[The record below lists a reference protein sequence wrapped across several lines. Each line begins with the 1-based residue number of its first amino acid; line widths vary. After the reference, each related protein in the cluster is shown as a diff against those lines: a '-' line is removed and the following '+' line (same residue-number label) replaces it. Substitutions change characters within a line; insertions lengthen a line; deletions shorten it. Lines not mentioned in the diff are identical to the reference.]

1 MTSARFFRDPD
12 LLNRY
17 TEASPHMEALAMR
30 TLAVGPDGAAMALP
44 YDDRLI
50 GDLESGVLHGGVVTT
65 LIDSVSGLAVLG
77 TMAKPGPL
85 ATLDLRIDY
94 LKPATPGRELLARAH
109 CVKITRRI
117 AFTRATAY
125 HLHGDEE
132 DAIAVSQATFI
143 IKTSAPA
150 KTERDA

>member
-12 LLNRY
+12 LLMRY

-30 TLAVGPDGAAMALP
+30 TLAVGADGAAMALP
-44 YDDRLI
+44 YDDRLV

-77 TMAKPGPL
+77 AMAELGPL

-94 LKPATPGRELLARAH
+94 LKPATPGLELFARAH

-125 HLHGDEE
+125 HQRGDAE

-143 IKTSAPA
+143 IKSTGTK
-150 KTERDA
+150 KTEHGA